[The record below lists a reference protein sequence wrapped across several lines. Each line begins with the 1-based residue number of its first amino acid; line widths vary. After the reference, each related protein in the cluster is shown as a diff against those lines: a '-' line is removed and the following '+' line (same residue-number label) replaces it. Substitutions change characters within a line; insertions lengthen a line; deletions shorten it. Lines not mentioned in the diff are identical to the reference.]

1 MAIYAQSYFQS
12 VSTVQTILGC
22 ECTKQA
28 KYAVFSPISL
38 ATKYDKNHGILDCVV
53 KAKYFETSVLFYSD
67 LANKH
72 FGVHS
77 FCIQIKP

>member
-1 MAIYAQSYFQS
+1 MLSLIFNLSPLSKLFLAVNARNR
-12 VSTVQTILGC
+12 
-22 ECTKQA
+22 A

-67 LANKH
+67 LANKY

-77 FCIQIKP
+77 FFMQIKP